1 MRGSPK
7 REMARS
13 KTRNRNIERSRSSGR
28 EVNTVNKARRGELG
42 RIRVQ
47 LEQALDDLEA
57 VQSEEEDSLDS
68 IPESLQNTERYEQ
81 SEAACSSLT
90 EAVENLE
97 AAVEAISQAAE

>member
-1 MRGSPK
+1 M
-7 REMARS
+7 
-13 KTRNRNIERSRSSGR
+13 
-28 EVNTVNKARRGELG
+28 NKARRSELG

-81 SEAACSSLT
+81 SEAACNSLA
-90 EAVENLE
+90 EAVGNLE
-97 AAVEAISQAAE
+97 AAIEAISQAAE